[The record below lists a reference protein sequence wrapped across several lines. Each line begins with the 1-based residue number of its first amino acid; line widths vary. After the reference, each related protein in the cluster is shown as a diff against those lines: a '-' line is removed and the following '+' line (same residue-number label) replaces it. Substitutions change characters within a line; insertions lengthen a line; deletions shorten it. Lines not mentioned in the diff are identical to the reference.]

1 MDLQL
6 GAQVLVVRERVVKA
20 LWCVV
25 WFFVGALWSLSFI
38 SFIGVI
44 TLPIA
49 IVVTAL
55 LCLRP
60 GPRAGSV
67 AALSGLA
74 VPFLYVAWLN
84 RSGPGTTCRTFAGGG
99 SECVEHMSPLPWL
112 GIGVVLLL
120 TGIVASIVRN
130 RSAMREG

>member
-20 LWCVV
+20 VWFVV
-25 WFFVGALWSLSFI
+25 WFLVGALWSLSFI

-67 AALSGLA
+67 AVVSGLA
-74 VPFLYVAWLN
+74 MPFLYVAWLN
-84 RSGPGTTCRTFAGGG
+84 RNGPGNICHVTPTSTDCT
-99 SECVEHMSPLPWL
+99 EQMSPLPWL
-112 GIGVVLLL
+112 GIGAVLLV

-130 RSAMREG
+130 RSTMREG